1 MKVLHINAGLEKGG
15 GRSHIVNL
23 LTEAKRQN
31 VDFELLTLADGPV
44 AKAAKKA
51 KIKTTILGAQSRYDL
66 SVLKRLTRFINE
78 ENFDIVHTHGA
89 RANLFVSMIKKQIK
103 AKWIITVHSDP
114 LKDFEGRGMIGN
126 IFTKLNIMA
135 LKKADGIFAITQ
147 NFSNLLVEKVGI
159 PKTKICVIYNGIFF
173 HQNKDVSKKYAHPY
187 FNIINVG
194 RAEKVKGQDLLLKAI
209 KKLNDQNIR
218 LHIVGDGSELNNLRA
233 LARDLGISSQVTFH
247 GFLTYQETRKL
258 YQKMDLA
265 VLTSYS
271 ESFPLV
277 LLEASDNLVPIL
289 STDVGDIEKMIP
301 NEEYGF
307 VAKIGD
313 IDSISEKIRQATAKS
328 KTDLMAMAEKE
339 KTYLMHAFSMKN
351 QLVPSLSADAAGTS
365 VDLIPSTYES

>member
-15 GRSHIVNL
+15 GLSHIVNL
-23 LTEAKRQN
+23 LTEAKKQN
-31 VDFELLTLADGPV
+31 ADFELLTLADGPV

-78 ENFDIVHTHGA
+78 GNFDIVHTHGA
-89 RANLFVSMIKKQIK
+89 RANLFVSMIKKQIT

-114 LKDFEGRGMIGN
+114 LKDFEGRGMVGN

-173 HQNKDVSKKYAHPY
+173 HQNKDVPKKYAHPY

-194 RAEKVKGQDLLLKAI
+194 RTEKVKGQDLLLKAI
-209 KKLNDQNIR
+209 RNLNDQNIR
-218 LHIVGDGSELNNLRA
+218 LHIVGDGNELNNLKA
-233 LARDLGISSQVTFH
+233 LARDLGISPQVTFH
-247 GFLTYQETRKL
+247 GFLTHQETRKL

-301 NEEYGF
+301 SEEYGV

-313 IDSISEKIRQATAKS
+313 IDSISEKLRQAIASS
-328 KTDLMAMAEKE
+328 KTDLRIMAEKE

-351 QLVPSLSADAAGTS
+351 QLVAIENYYKLVLGENSGKLS
-365 VDLIPSTYES
+365 

>member
-1 MKVLHINAGLEKGG
+1 MKVLHVNAGLEKGG
-15 GRSHIVNL
+15 GLSHIVNL
-23 LTEAKRQN
+23 LTESNRQDA
-31 VDFELLTLADGPV
+31 DFELLTLADGPV

-51 KIKTTILGAQSRYDL
+51 GIKTTILGAQSRYDL
-66 SVLKRLTRFINE
+66 TVLKRLAKFINNG
-78 ENFDIVHTHGA
+78 NFDIVHTHGA

-147 NFSNLLVEKVGI
+147 NFSDLLVEKVGI

-173 HQNKDVSKKYAHPY
+173 HDNKELPKKYAHPY
-187 FNIINVG
+187 FNIIDVG
-194 RAEKVKGQDLLLKAI
+194 RTEKVKGQDLLLKAI
-209 KKLNDQNIR
+209 KKINDKNVR
-218 LHIVGDGSELNNLRA
+218 LHIAGDGSEFNNLRA

-247 GFLTYQETRKL
+247 GFLNQKEIRKL

-277 LLEASDNLVPIL
+277 LLEASDNLVPIM

-301 NEEYGF
+301 SEKYGF
-307 VAKIGD
+307 VAKIGNLND
-313 IDSISEKIRQATAKS
+313 ISEKLKQAISTSQEK
-328 KTDLMAMAEKE
+328 LEEMAEKE

-351 QLVPSLSADAAGTS
+351 QLVAIENYYKFILG
-365 VDLIPSTYES
+365 EK

>member
-78 ENFDIVHTHGA
+78 GNFDIVHTHGA

-173 HQNKDVSKKYAHPY
+173 HQNKDVPKKYAHPY

-313 IDSISEKIRQATAKS
+313 IDSISEKIRQARARS
-328 KTDLMAMAEKE
+328 KTNLMAMSEKE

-351 QLVPSLSADAAGTS
+351 QLVAIENYYKLVLGENSGKLS
-365 VDLIPSTYES
+365 

>member
-1 MKVLHINAGLEKGG
+1 MKVLHVNAGLEKGG
-15 GRSHIVNL
+15 GLSHIVNL
-23 LTEAKRQN
+23 LTEANRQDA
-31 VDFELLTLADGPV
+31 DFELLTLADGPV

-51 KIKTTILGAQSRYDL
+51 GIKTTILGAQSRYDL
-66 SVLKRLTRFINE
+66 TVLKRLAKFINNG
-78 ENFDIVHTHGA
+78 NFDIVHTHGA

-147 NFSNLLVEKVGI
+147 NFSDLLVEKVGI

-173 HQNKDVSKKYAHPY
+173 HDNKELPKKYAHPY

-194 RAEKVKGQDLLLKAI
+194 RTEKVKGQDLLLKAI
-209 KKLNDQNIR
+209 KKINDKNVR
-218 LHIVGDGSELNNLRA
+218 LHIAGDGSEFNNLRA
-233 LARDLGISSQVTFH
+233 LARDLWISSQVTFH
-247 GFLTYQETRKL
+247 GFLNQKEIRKL

-277 LLEASDNLVPIL
+277 LLEASDNLVPIM

-301 NEEYGF
+301 SEKYGF
-307 VAKIGD
+307 VAKIGNLND
-313 IDSISEKIRQATAKS
+313 ISEKLKQAISTSQEK
-328 KTDLMAMAEKE
+328 LEEMAEKE

-351 QLVPSLSADAAGTS
+351 QLVAIENYYKFILG
-365 VDLIPSTYES
+365 EK

>member
-1 MKVLHINAGLEKGG
+1 MKVLHVNAGLEKGG
-15 GRSHIVNL
+15 GLSHIVNL
-23 LTEAKRQN
+23 LTEANRQDA
-31 VDFELLTLADGPV
+31 DFELLTLADGPV

-51 KIKTTILGAQSRYDL
+51 GIKTTILGAQSRYDL
-66 SVLKRLTRFINE
+66 TVLKRLAKFINNG
-78 ENFDIVHTHGA
+78 NFDIVHTHGA

-114 LKDFEGRGMIGN
+114 LKDFEGRGMVGN

-147 NFSNLLVEKVGI
+147 NFSDLLVEKVGI

-173 HQNKDVSKKYAHPY
+173 HDNKELPKKYAHPY

-194 RAEKVKGQDLLLKAI
+194 RTEKVKGQDLLLKAI
-209 KKLNDQNIR
+209 KKIDDKNVR
-218 LHIVGDGSELNNLRA
+218 LHIAGDGSEFNNLRA

-247 GFLTYQETRKL
+247 GFLNQKEISKL

-277 LLEASDNLVPIL
+277 LLEASDNLVPIM

-301 NEEYGF
+301 SEKYGF
-307 VAKIGD
+307 VAKIGNLD
-313 IDSISEKIRQATAKS
+313 DISEKLKQAIS
-328 KTDLMAMAEKE
+328 SSREDLEEMAEKE
-339 KTYLMHAFSMKN
+339 KLYLMRAFSMRN
-351 QLVPSLSADAAGTS
+351 QLVAIENYYKFILG
-365 VDLIPSTYES
+365 EK

>member
-1 MKVLHINAGLEKGG
+1 MKILHVNAGLEKGG
-15 GRSHIVNL
+15 GLSHIVNL
-23 LTEAKRQN
+23 LTEAKNQGA
-31 VDFELLTLADGPV
+31 DFELLTLADGPV
-44 AKAAKKA
+44 ATAAKKMG
-51 KIKTTILGAQSRYDL
+51 IKTTILGAQSRYNL
-66 SVLKRLTRFINE
+66 SVLRKLTKFINKG
-78 ENFDIVHTHGA
+78 NFDIVHTHGA
-89 RANLFVSMIKKQIK
+89 RANLFVSMIKNHIR

-114 LKDFEGRGMIGN
+114 LKDFEGRGIVGN
-126 IFTKLNIMA
+126 VFTKLDIMA

-147 NFSNLLVEKVGI
+147 NFSDLLVEKLGI

-173 HQNKDVSKKYAHPY
+173 HENTEVPKKYAHPY

-194 RAEKVKGQDLLLKAI
+194 RAEKVKGQDILLKAI
-209 KKLNDQNIR
+209 KRINNRNIR
-218 LHIVGDGSELNNLRA
+218 LHIAGDGSELNNLRA

-247 GFLTYQETRKL
+247 GFLNQKKISEL

-301 NEEYGF
+301 SEKYGF

-313 IDSISEKIRQATAKS
+313 LDDICEKLRQAIASS
-328 KTDLMAMAEKE
+328 KEELENMAEKE

-351 QLVPSLSADAAGTS
+351 QLVAIENYYKLVLG
-365 VDLIPSTYES
+365 EK

>member
-1 MKVLHINAGLEKGG
+1 
-15 GRSHIVNL
+15 
-23 LTEAKRQN
+23 
-31 VDFELLTLADGPV
+31 
-44 AKAAKKA
+44 
-51 KIKTTILGAQSRYDL
+51 
-66 SVLKRLTRFINE
+66 
-78 ENFDIVHTHGA
+78 
-89 RANLFVSMIKKQIK
+89 MIKKQIK

-114 LKDFEGRGMIGN
+114 LKDFEGRGVIGN

-173 HQNKDVSKKYAHPY
+173 HDNKELPKKYAHPY

-194 RAEKVKGQDLLLKAI
+194 RTEKVKGQDLLLKAI
-209 KKLNDQNIR
+209 KKIDDKNVR
-218 LHIVGDGSELNNLRA
+218 LHIAGDGSEFNNLRA

-247 GFLTYQETRKL
+247 GFLNQKEISKL

-277 LLEASDNLVPIL
+277 LLEASDNLVPIM

-301 NEEYGF
+301 NEKYGF
-307 VAKIGD
+307 VAKIGNLD
-313 IDSISEKIRQATAKS
+313 DISEKLKQAIS
-328 KTDLMAMAEKE
+328 SSREDLEEMAEKE
-339 KTYLMHAFSMKN
+339 KLYLMRAFSMKN
-351 QLVPSLSADAAGTS
+351 QLVAIENYYKFILG
-365 VDLIPSTYES
+365 EK

>member
-1 MKVLHINAGLEKGG
+1 MKVLHVNAGLEKGG
-15 GRSHIVNL
+15 GLSHIVNL
-23 LTEAKRQN
+23 LTEANRQDA
-31 VDFELLTLADGPV
+31 DFELQTLADGPV

-51 KIKTTILGAQSRYDL
+51 GIKTTILGAQSRYDL
-66 SVLKRLTRFINE
+66 TVLKRLAKFINNG
-78 ENFDIVHTHGA
+78 NFDIVHTHGA
-89 RANLFVSMIKKQIK
+89 RANLFVSMIKTQIK

-147 NFSNLLVEKVGI
+147 NFSDLLVEKVGI

-173 HQNKDVSKKYAHPY
+173 HDNKELPKKYAHLY

-194 RAEKVKGQDLLLKAI
+194 RTEKVKGQDLLLKAI
-209 KKLNDQNIR
+209 KKINDKNIR
-218 LHIVGDGSELNNLRA
+218 LHIAGDGSEFNNLRA

-247 GFLTYQETRKL
+247 GFLNQKEIRKL

-277 LLEASDNLVPIL
+277 LLEASDNLVPIM

-301 NEEYGF
+301 SEKYGF
-307 VAKIGD
+307 VAKIGNLND
-313 IDSISEKIRQATAKS
+313 ISEKLKQAISTSQEK
-328 KTDLMAMAEKE
+328 LEEMAEKE

-351 QLVPSLSADAAGTS
+351 QLVAIENYYKFILG
-365 VDLIPSTYES
+365 EK

>member
-15 GRSHIVNL
+15 GLSHIVNL

-51 KIKTTILGAQSRYDL
+51 KVKTTILGAQSRYDL
-66 SVLKRLTRFINE
+66 SVLKRLTSLINE

-173 HQNKDVSKKYAHPY
+173 HQNKNVPKKYTHLY

-247 GFLTYQETRKL
+247 GFLTQQETRKL

-351 QLVPSLSADAAGTS
+351 QLVAIENYYKLVLGENSGKLS
-365 VDLIPSTYES
+365 

>member
-15 GRSHIVNL
+15 GLSHIVNL
-23 LTEAKRQN
+23 LTEAKKQN
-31 VDFELLTLADGPV
+31 ADFELLTLADGPV

-78 ENFDIVHTHGA
+78 GNFDIVHTHGA
-89 RANLFVSMIKKQIK
+89 RANLFVSMIKKQIT

-114 LKDFEGRGMIGN
+114 LKDFEGRGMVGN

-173 HQNKDVSKKYAHPY
+173 HQNKDVPKKYAHPY

-194 RAEKVKGQDLLLKAI
+194 RTEKVKGQDLLLKAI
-209 KKLNDQNIR
+209 RNLNDQNIR
-218 LHIVGDGSELNNLRA
+218 LHIVGDGNELNNLKA
-233 LARDLGISSQVTFH
+233 LARDLGISPQVTFH
-247 GFLTYQETRKL
+247 GFLTHQETRKL

-301 NEEYGF
+301 SEEYGF
-307 VAKIGD
+307 IAKIGG
-313 IDSISEKIRQATAKS
+313 IDSISEKLRQAIASS
-328 KTDLMAMAEKE
+328 KTDLRIMAEKE

-351 QLVPSLSADAAGTS
+351 QLVAIENYYKLVLGENSGKLS
-365 VDLIPSTYES
+365 

>member
-15 GRSHIVNL
+15 GLFHIVNL
-23 LTEAKRQN
+23 LTEANKEDA
-31 VDFELLTLADGPV
+31 DFELLTLADGPV

-51 KIKTTILGAQSRYDL
+51 GIKTTILGAQSRYDL
-66 SVLKRLTRFINE
+66 TVLKRLAKFINNG
-78 ENFDIVHTHGA
+78 NFDIVHTHGA

-114 LKDFEGRGMIGN
+114 LKDFEGRGMVGN

-147 NFSNLLVEKVGI
+147 NFSDLLVEKVGI

-173 HQNKDVSKKYAHPY
+173 HDNKELPKKYAHPY

-194 RAEKVKGQDLLLKAI
+194 RTEKVKGQDLLLKAI
-209 KKLNDQNIR
+209 KKIDDKNVR
-218 LHIVGDGSELNNLRA
+218 LHIAGDGSEFNNLRA

-247 GFLTYQETRKL
+247 GFLNQKEISKL

-277 LLEASDNLVPIL
+277 LLEASDNLVPIM

-301 NEEYGF
+301 SEKYGF
-307 VAKIGD
+307 VAKIGNLD
-313 IDSISEKIRQATAKS
+313 DISEKLKQAISSSREDLEEMAK
-328 KTDLMAMAEKE
+328 KE
-339 KTYLMHAFSMKN
+339 KLYLMRAFSMRN
-351 QLVPSLSADAAGTS
+351 QLVAIENYYKFILG
-365 VDLIPSTYES
+365 EK

>member
-1 MKVLHINAGLEKGG
+1 MKVLHVNAGLEKGG
-15 GRSHIVNL
+15 GLSHIVNL
-23 LTEAKRQN
+23 LTEANRQDA
-31 VDFELLTLADGPV
+31 DFELLTLADGPV

-51 KIKTTILGAQSRYDL
+51 GIKTMILGAQSRYDL
-66 SVLKRLTRFINE
+66 TVLKRLAKFINNG
-78 ENFDIVHTHGA
+78 NFDIVHTHGA

-147 NFSNLLVEKVGI
+147 NFSDLLVEKVGI

-173 HQNKDVSKKYAHPY
+173 HDNKELPKKYAHPY

-194 RAEKVKGQDLLLKAI
+194 RTEKVKGQDLLLKAI
-209 KKLNDQNIR
+209 KKINDKNIR
-218 LHIVGDGSELNNLRA
+218 LHIAGDGSEFNNLRA

-247 GFLTYQETRKL
+247 GFLNQKEIRKL

-277 LLEASDNLVPIL
+277 LLEASDNLVPIM

-301 NEEYGF
+301 SEKYGF
-307 VAKIGD
+307 VAKIGNLND
-313 IDSISEKIRQATAKS
+313 ISEKLKQAISTSQEK
-328 KTDLMAMAEKE
+328 LEEMAEKE

-351 QLVPSLSADAAGTS
+351 QLVAIENYYKFILG
-365 VDLIPSTYES
+365 EK